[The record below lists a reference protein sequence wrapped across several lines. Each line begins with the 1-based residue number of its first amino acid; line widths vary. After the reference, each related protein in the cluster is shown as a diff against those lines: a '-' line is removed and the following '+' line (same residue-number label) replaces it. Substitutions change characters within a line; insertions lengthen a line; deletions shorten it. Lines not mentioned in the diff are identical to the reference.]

1 MSMSL
6 GFVWRGVEG
15 KMKTSARYHIFLFLV
30 HKASVATNEVKF
42 QVKVIEIIVR
52 KGLPGVCSSDVCHC
66 KWWRWSP
73 FRIVTSSFVWEAL
86 VSKICSMSSKF
97 DKIAI
102 SKISK
107 IAISKISKIAI
118 SKIATSK
125 IATGAHPSPCVHPPY
140 TPTCRAPMKNLGR
153 CCNCSTIPHSHD
165 QRAHFFAPPSLC
177 H

>member
-1 MSMSL
+1 MSL

-30 HKASVATNEVKF
+30 HEASVATNEVKF

-52 KGLPGVCSSDVCHC
+52 KACQEFVVQTYVIVSGGVGPLFELLPRVLFG
-66 KWWRWSP
+66 RL
-73 FRIVTSSFVWEAL
+73 AL

-107 IAISKISKIAI
+107 IAISKISQIAI

-140 TPTCRAPMKNLGR
+140 TPTCCAPMKNLGR
-153 CCNCSTIPHSHD
+153 CCNCSTIPHAHD
-165 QRAHFFAPPSLC
+165 QRAYFFAPPSLC